1 MKSSMTKKFWC
12 LGNRCLT
19 SGSARILSKGGGQ
32 LALEDASRDGIRHL
46 GGGVHCLIRGGGGS
60 SSSEIES
67 EKFHG
72 SVDEDPT
79 C

>member
-46 GGGVHCLIRGGGGS
+46 GGGVHCLIRSGGGS
-60 SSSEIES
+60 SSFE
-67 EKFHG
+67 
-72 SVDEDPT
+72 
-79 C
+79 